1 MQNTARQKLKCGK
14 SLSKIVSLDWK
25 EVFNNNFISCCSVL
39 RLALYQAAILNI
51 FLSFYIFFVCLLW
64 AAQHL
69 TPTVVCDSSFYFV
82 YYYCMCVK
90 SHTFIFLSLL
100 ELDNA

>member
-1 MQNTARQKLKCGK
+1 MQNTARQKLKCRK

-25 EVFNNNFISCCSVL
+25 GVFNNNFISCCSVL
-39 RLALYQAAILNI
+39 RLALYRAAILNI
-51 FLSFYIFFVCLLW
+51 FLSLHFFVGLLW